1 MHGNGQSPQRRKIVI
16 RRVTSAVIGV
26 LLAACNGD
34 PLNTSGGTTNS
45 SQAPIISTSPQST
58 TVTQGQAATFTVAA
72 TGAPP
77 LTFQWMRGGIDIP
90 GANSTTYTLQA
101 TTPGDS
107 GAVFMAKVSNNFGS
121 VTSSGATL
129 TVQ

>member
-1 MHGNGQSPQRRKIVI
+1 MQGIGRSNQRRKIVI
-16 RRVTSAVIGV
+16 RRATSVV
-26 LLAACNGD
+26 LWFVLAACNGD

-58 TVTQGQAATFTVAA
+58 TVTQGQQATFTVSA

-77 LTFQWMRGGIDIP
+77 LTFQWIRAGTEIP
-90 GANSTTYTLQA
+90 GATNPTYSFQTTI
-101 TTPGDS
+101 GDS
-107 GAVFMAKVSNNFGS
+107 GVVFMVKVSNNFGS